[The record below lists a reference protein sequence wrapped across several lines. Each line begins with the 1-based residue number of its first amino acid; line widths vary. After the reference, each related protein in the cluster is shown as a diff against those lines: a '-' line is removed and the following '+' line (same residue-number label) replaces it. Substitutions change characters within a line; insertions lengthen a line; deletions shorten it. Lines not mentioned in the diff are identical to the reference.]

1 MSDTVT
7 LENVLKSVPIASSL
21 SRMSMLCV
29 DSSNTLSKANPV
41 SVVNTAMNLSGFQVT
56 DFNQVRTPG
65 LYITAGEKNP
75 ENSPKGIG
83 SYCSVLEVFQ
93 RFTFIVQ
100 RLTTPY
106 GNLAIRGSSD
116 IGETW
121 TDWCIL

>member
-1 MSDTVT
+1 MSETVS
-7 LENVLKSVPIASSL
+7 LESVLQSVPIASSL
-21 SRMSMLCV
+21 SGMSMLCV
-29 DSSNTLSKANPV
+29 DSSNTLSKAKPV
-41 SVVNTAMNLSGFQVT
+41 SVVTTAMNLSGSQVM

-65 LYITAGEKNP
+65 LYLTDGQNNP

-93 RFTFIVQ
+93 RFTYMVQ
-100 RLTTPY
+100 RLTTPF

-116 IGETW
+116 SGKTW